1 MNLHPIVV
9 HFPIAF
15 LLFYG
20 LFELISVKKLM
31 AKPYWFY
38 VKAVF
43 IILGA
48 LGAVASYLTGEGGLI
63 SAGRSALVEV
73 HANFALATMVLSIF
87 LALVYIV
94 AWFGRDKFQLVAWKF
109 LVNRGAMIPLAIAM
123 IALIVITG
131 GLGGAIVYGTDFDP
145 LMKPIFQLLDV
156 Y

>member
-1 MNLHPIVV
+1 MDLHPIVV

-20 LFELISVKKLM
+20 LFELVSVRKLM

-48 LGAVASYLTGEGGLI
+48 LGAVASLLTGEEGIHYGENI
-63 SAGRSALVEV
+63 ALLET
-73 HANFALATMVLSIF
+73 HEAFAQATVVVSIF
-87 LALVYIV
+87 ISLIYLV

-109 LVNRGAMIPLAIAM
+109 LANRGAMIPLAIAM

-145 LMKPIFQLLDV
+145 LMKPIFQLLGV